1 MPRLDEKRWV
11 TAQGEMADEIASA
24 VYGMRSDGLIELLKA
39 NPKIAKL
46 PPVLP
51 ANVELILPR
60 LPDSE
65 DVKEIPIVR
74 IFS

>member
-1 MPRLDEKRWV
+1 MPRLDENHWV

-24 VYGMRSDGLIELLKA
+24 VYGMRSEGLIELLKA

-51 ANVELILPR
+51 ANLKLILPR
-60 LPDSE
+60 LPNQDA
-65 DVKEIPIVR
+65 VKEIPIVR